1 MSYLRLIKNKM
12 QNLAETMASVMD
24 VEVAIADSN
33 LTRIVGTGDFYNKL
47 DENCAEDSLFAKV
60 VETGEPIV
68 NLTKGEHCSN
78 CSNKDNCSE
87 SANMSYPIKL
97 EDKVIGVISFAS
109 FDAEQANNM
118 RFRRDEY
125 FKLLKET
132 AAIVEGEIYN
142 IKVTNKL
149 ISDLADVN
157 EIINCLNTC
166 IIILNSHNEIIHI
179 NSKALDSLKLNISS
193 QRIINRNI
201 FDIIPNINLTD
212 TDNKDLVDIWKID
225 GKDVRVKY
233 SISKLSLKDNQS
245 SSMISFEFMQDI
257 INIAKTYENREKIH
271 FSNIIGNSKAILEA
285 INKSKIAAATDSTIL
300 IQGSSGTGKELFAR
314 SIHNEGL
321 RKDGPFVAINC
332 ASIPETLIESELFG
346 YEKGAFTGANTTGKK
361 GKIEL
366 AHNGTL
372 FLDEVGDLPL
382 YTQTKLLRVL
392 QERVIDRIGGTKP
405 IYVNIRIIAATNKD
419 LRKLVEEG
427 KFRLDLFY
435 RLNVIPI
442 KLPDLKD
449 REDDVFLCAEYILDK
464 LCFSMNVEPKKLSQE
479 VKKAFMKYHWP
490 GNIRELENILE
501 HGVCFSRGKYIEMD
515 DLPEYFL
522 EEYRNLKLNTK
533 INSMAT
539 NMEGSLEDLKQEFER
554 AVIEEMLKRYG
565 NSLEGK
571 KKVAE
576 KLNIGLTT
584 LYRKLNYY
592 HN

>member
-584 LYRKLNYY
+584 LYRKLNDY

>member
-584 LYRKLNYY
+584 LYRKLNDR
-592 HN
+592 NN

>member
-1 MSYLRLIKNKM
+1 
-12 QNLAETMASVMD
+12 
-24 VEVAIADSN
+24 
-33 LTRIVGTGDFYNKL
+33 
-47 DENCAEDSLFAKV
+47 
-60 VETGEPIV
+60 
-68 NLTKGEHCSN
+68 
-78 CSNKDNCSE
+78 
-87 SANMSYPIKL
+87 
-97 EDKVIGVISFAS
+97 
-109 FDAEQANNM
+109 
-118 RFRRDEY
+118 
-125 FKLLKET
+125 
-132 AAIVEGEIYN
+132 
-142 IKVTNKL
+142 
-149 ISDLADVN
+149 
-157 EIINCLNTC
+157 
-166 IIILNSHNEIIHI
+166 
-179 NSKALDSLKLNISS
+179 
-193 QRIINRNI
+193 
-201 FDIIPNINLTD
+201 
-212 TDNKDLVDIWKID
+212 
-225 GKDVRVKY
+225 
-233 SISKLSLKDNQS
+233 
-245 SSMISFEFMQDI
+245 
-257 INIAKTYENREKIH
+257 IAKTYENREKIH

-584 LYRKLNYY
+584 LYRKLNDY